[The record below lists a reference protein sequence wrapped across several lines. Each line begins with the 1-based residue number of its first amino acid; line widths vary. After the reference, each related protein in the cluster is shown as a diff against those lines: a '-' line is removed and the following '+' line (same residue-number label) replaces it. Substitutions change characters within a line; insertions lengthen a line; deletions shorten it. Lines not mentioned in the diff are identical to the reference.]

1 MDLLIAPY
9 TVAKGRADTA
19 PVTGTPGWATD
30 GNPGTNTPATQW
42 PAYAFNGIQEEL
54 MTLVSRAGLDP
65 DRFDNTQVAK
75 AVESLGAK
83 ALAEVGLGVSDTD
96 AMIADMD
103 SITVPS
109 GLYYVNESATL
120 NNWLGGSGF
129 VLHRLYGAGGFQ
141 LGQSFS
147 NSMLKFRVRSSG
159 LWGEEITLANCDSP
173 EFTGE
178 PTAPTPA
185 AGDDTGRLATTAF
198 VHNAA
203 QAVAV
208 PPGFVLPFAAVTP
221 PAGWLRA
228 NGAAV
233 SRTTYAALFAAIGTT
248 YGAGDGSSTFN
259 LPDARGE
266 FPRFWDDGRGIDAN
280 PSPRAI
286 GSTQLG
292 TALAFDIGS
301 APSIV
306 VSRVAGL
313 SGLQSRAA
321 LGVDSGVV
329 SDYNA
334 AVGYYSASST
344 GSGGLPETAEIN
356 WGVTRPRNIAFLG
369 CIKY

>member
-1 MDLLIAPY
+1 MATRIYKTPFAATGDKETLATADQPDGKVSLQAGWTPDY
-9 TVAKGRADTA
+9 ELPNDSANYRPVGRAEMNGILGEISEGLGEMQLNGFAKWQVIDGGWPLNAIAVHSGVAYVSTSSDN
-19 PVTGTPGWATD
+19 TDTPGAPEASWRVLFNFPSSGST
-30 GNPGTNTPATQW
+30 PTNW
-42 PAYAFNGIQEEL
+42 N
-54 MTLVSRAGLDP
+54 
-65 DRFDNTQVAK
+65 QVA
-75 AVESLGAK
+75 L
-83 ALAEVGLGVSDTD
+83 LA
-96 AMIADMD
+96 
-103 SITVPS
+103 
-109 GLYYVNESATL
+109 
-120 NNWLGGSGF
+120 
-129 VLHRLYGAGGFQ
+129 
-141 LGQSFS
+141 
-147 NSMLKFRVRSSG
+147 
-159 LWGEEITLANCDSP
+159 SP
-173 EFTGE
+173 TFTGE
-178 PTAPTPA
+178 PKAPTA
-185 AGDDTGRLATTAF
+185 SAGDSTTRIATTAF
-198 VHNAA
+198 VQNAA
-203 QAVAV
+203 QSVAV
-208 PPGFVLPFAAVTP
+208 PPGFVLPFAASTP

-248 YGAGDGSSTFN
+248 YGAGDGSTTFN
-259 LPDARGE
+259 LPDVRAE

-292 TALAFDIGS
+292 TALAFDIGT

-306 VSRVAGL
+306 VSRVVGL

-334 AVGYYSASST
+334 AVGYYSASSS